1 MPAISPPAAPS
12 VSRRIG
18 RVGRWYGA
26 PIALR
31 LILASA
37 SPARL
42 RVLRDAGFDPE
53 VVVSGVS
60 ERIGKVGT
68 ARAVVILAERKGTAV
83 AGSCPGALVLSCDS
97 MLDLDGTAFG
107 RPASPEEATDMWRR
121 LSGNQGVL
129 HTGHCLIDTRTDR
142 RVCRLASTV
151 VRFGT
156 PSRAEISAY
165 VDSGEPLAVA
175 GAFTIDGLAAPFIN
189 GIEGDPSNVLG
200 LSLPLFRRMLDEF
213 GVSITE
219 LWRVR

>member
-1 MPAISPPAAPS
+1 
-12 VSRRIG
+12 
-18 RVGRWYGA
+18 
-26 PIALR
+26 

-60 ERIGKVGT
+60 ERIGKM
-68 ARAVVILAERKGTAV
+68 AAAQAVVVLAERKGAAV
-83 AGSCPGALVLSCDS
+83 AGRCPGALVLSCDS
-97 MLDLDGTAFG
+97 LLDLDGSALG
-107 RPASPEEATDMWRR
+107 KPASPEEATDMWRR
-121 LSGNQGVL
+121 LSGNRGVL

-142 RVCRLASTV
+142 RVSRLASTA

-156 PSRAEISAY
+156 PTRAEIAAY
-165 VDSGEPLAVA
+165 VASGEPLAVA
-175 GAFTIDGLAAPFIN
+175 GAFTIDGRAGPFIN

-213 GVSITE
+213 GVSVTE
-219 LWRVR
+219 LWKVR

>member
-1 MPAISPPAAPS
+1 
-12 VSRRIG
+12 
-18 RVGRWYGA
+18 
-26 PIALR
+26 

-60 ERIGKVGT
+60 ERIGKM
-68 ARAVVILAERKGTAV
+68 AAAQAVVVLAERKGAAV
-83 AGSCPGALVLSCDS
+83 AARCPGALVLSCDS
-97 MLDLDGTAFG
+97 LLDLDGSALG
-107 RPASPEEATDMWRR
+107 KPASPEEATDMWRR
-121 LSGNQGVL
+121 LSGNRGVL

-142 RVCRLASTV
+142 RVSRLASTA

-156 PSRAEISAY
+156 PTRAEIAAY
-165 VDSGEPLAVA
+165 VASGEPLAVA
-175 GAFTIDGLAAPFIN
+175 GAFTIDGRAGPFIN

-213 GVSITE
+213 GVSVTE
-219 LWRVR
+219 LWKVR

>member
-1 MPAISPPAAPS
+1 
-12 VSRRIG
+12 
-18 RVGRWYGA
+18 
-26 PIALR
+26 

-68 ARAVVILAERKGTAV
+68 ARAVVVLAERKGAAV
-83 AGSCPGALVLSCDS
+83 AGRCPGALVLACDS
-97 MLDLDGTAFG
+97 MLDLDGSALG
-107 RPASPEEATDMWRR
+107 KPASPEEATDIWRR
-121 LSGNQGVL
+121 LSGNRGVL

-151 VRFGT
+151 VQFGT
-156 PSRAEISAY
+156 PSRAEIRAY
-165 VDSGEPLAVA
+165 VASGEPLSVA
-175 GAFTIDGLAAPFIN
+175 GGFTLDGRAGPFVS

-219 LWRVR
+219 LWKVR

>member
-1 MPAISPPAAPS
+1 
-12 VSRRIG
+12 
-18 RVGRWYGA
+18 
-26 PIALR
+26 

-53 VVVSGVS
+53 VMVSGVS
-60 ERIGKVGT
+60 EHIGKIGT
-68 ARAVVILAERKGTAV
+68 ARAVVVLAERKGSAV
-83 AGSCPGALVLSCDS
+83 VERCPDSLVLSCDS
-97 MLDLDGTAFG
+97 LLDLDGTSFG
-107 RPASPEEATDMWRR
+107 KPATPEEATDMWRR

-129 HTGHCLIDTRTDR
+129 HTGHCLIDTSTDQ
-142 RVCRLASTV
+142 RVSRLASTV

-156 PSRAEISAY
+156 PSAEEVRAY
-165 VDSGEPLAVA
+165 VASGEPLAVA
-175 GAFTIDGLAAPFIN
+175 GGFTIDGRAGPFID

-200 LSLPLFRRMLDEF
+200 LSLPLFRRMLEEF

>member
-1 MPAISPPAAPS
+1 
-12 VSRRIG
+12 
-18 RVGRWYGA
+18 
-26 PIALR
+26 

-60 ERIGKVGT
+60 ERIGKM
-68 ARAVVILAERKGTAV
+68 AAAQAVVVLAERKGAAV
-83 AGSCPGALVLSCDS
+83 AARCPGALVLSCDS
-97 MLDLDGTAFG
+97 LLDLDGSALG
-107 RPASPEEATDMWRR
+107 KPASPEEATDMWRR
-121 LSGNQGVL
+121 LSGNRGVL

-142 RVCRLASTV
+142 RVSRLASTA

-156 PSRAEISAY
+156 PTRAEIAAY
-165 VDSGEPLAVA
+165 VASGEPLAVA
-175 GAFTIDGLAAPFIN
+175 GAFTIDGRAGPFIN

-213 GVSITE
+213 GVSVTE
-219 LWRVR
+219 LWRVS

>member
-1 MPAISPPAAPS
+1 
-12 VSRRIG
+12 
-18 RVGRWYGA
+18 
-26 PIALR
+26 

-68 ARAVVILAERKGTAV
+68 ARAVVVLAERKGTAV
-83 AGSCPGALVLSCDS
+83 AGQCPGALVLSCDS
-97 MLDLDGTAFG
+97 LLDLDGSALG
-107 RPASPEEATDMWRR
+107 KPASPEEATDMWRR
-121 LSGNQGVL
+121 LSGNRGVL
-129 HTGHCLIDTRTDR
+129 HTGHCLIDTTTDR
-142 RVCRLASTV
+142 RVTRLGSTA

-156 PSRAEISAY
+156 PSRAEISAL
-165 VDSGEPLAVA
+165 VASGEPLAVA
-175 GAFTIDGLAAPFIN
+175 GAFTIDGLAGPFVD

-213 GVSITE
+213 GVSVTE

>member
-1 MPAISPPAAPS
+1 M
-12 VSRRIG
+12 
-18 RVGRWYGA
+18 
-26 PIALR
+26 
-31 LILASA
+31 ILASA

-60 ERIGKVGT
+60 ERIGKVG
-68 ARAVVILAERKGTAV
+68 AERAVVVLAERKGAAV
-83 AGSCPGALVLSCDS
+83 AGRCPGALVLSCDS
-97 MLDLDGTAFG
+97 LLDLDGSALG
-107 RPASPEEATDMWRR
+107 KPASPEEATDMWRR
-121 LSGNQGVL
+121 LSGNRGVL

-142 RVCRLASTV
+142 RVSRLASTV

-156 PSRAEISAY
+156 PSTTEIRAY
-165 VDSGEPLAVA
+165 VASGEPLAVA
-175 GAFTIDGLAAPFIN
+175 GAFTIDGRAGPFID

-213 GVSITE
+213 GVSVTE

>member
-1 MPAISPPAAPS
+1 M
-12 VSRRIG
+12 
-18 RVGRWYGA
+18 
-26 PIALR
+26 
-31 LILASA
+31 ILASA

-68 ARAVVILAERKGTAV
+68 ARAVVVLAERKGAAV
-83 AGSCPGALVLSCDS
+83 AGRCPGALVLGCDS
-97 MLDLDGTAFG
+97 MLDLDGSALG
-107 RPASPEEATDMWRR
+107 KPASPEEATDIWRR
-121 LSGNQGVL
+121 LSGNRGVL

-151 VRFGT
+151 VQFGT
-156 PSRAEISAY
+156 PSRAEIRAY
-165 VDSGEPLAVA
+165 VASGEPLAVA
-175 GAFTIDGLAAPFIN
+175 GGFTLDGRAGPFVS

-219 LWRVR
+219 LWKVR

>member
-1 MPAISPPAAPS
+1 
-12 VSRRIG
+12 
-18 RVGRWYGA
+18 
-26 PIALR
+26 

-60 ERIGKVGT
+60 ERIGKV
-68 ARAVVILAERKGTAV
+68 AAAWAVVVLAERKGTAV
-83 AGSCPGALVLSCDS
+83 AAQCAGALVLACDS
-97 MLDLDGTAFG
+97 LLDLDGSALG
-107 RPASPEEATDMWRR
+107 KPASPEEATDMWRR
-121 LSGNQGVL
+121 LSGNRGVL

-156 PSRAEISAY
+156 PSRAEIGAY
-165 VDSGEPLAVA
+165 VASGEPLAVA
-175 GAFTIDGLAAPFIN
+175 GAFTIDGLAGPFVD

-213 GVSITE
+213 GVSVTE

>member
-1 MPAISPPAAPS
+1 
-12 VSRRIG
+12 
-18 RVGRWYGA
+18 
-26 PIALR
+26 

-68 ARAVVILAERKGTAV
+68 ARAVVVLAERKGAAV
-83 AGSCPGALVLSCDS
+83 AGQCPGALVLACDS
-97 MLDLDGTAFG
+97 LLDLDGSALG
-107 RPASPEEATDMWRR
+107 KPASPEEATDMWRR
-121 LSGNQGVL
+121 FSGNRGVL

-142 RVCRLASTV
+142 RLSRLASTV

-156 PSRAEISAY
+156 PTTAEIAAY
-165 VDSGEPLAVA
+165 VASGEPLAVA
-175 GAFTIDGLAAPFIN
+175 GAFTIDGRAGPFVD

-200 LSLPLFRRMLDEF
+200 LSLPLFRLMLGEF
-213 GVSITE
+213 GLSVAD
-219 LWRVR
+219 LWKVR

>member
-1 MPAISPPAAPS
+1 VPAIPPPAAPS
-12 VSRRIG
+12 VTAGFGWSR
-18 RVGRWYGA
+18 RWYGSLIA
-26 PIALR
+26 PR

-60 ERIGKVGT
+60 EHIGKVGT
-68 ARAVVILAERKGTAV
+68 GRAVVVLAERKGTAV
-83 AGSCPGALVLSCDS
+83 AGHCPDALVLSCDS

-107 RPASPEEATDMWRR
+107 KPATPEEAIEMWRR

-129 HTGHCLIDTRTDR
+129 HTGHCLIDTRTNR

-151 VRFGT
+151 VHFGS
-156 PSRAEISAY
+156 PSMNEISGY
-165 VDSGEPLAVA
+165 VASGEPLAVA
-175 GAFTIDGLAAPFIN
+175 GAFTIDGLAGPFIN

-200 LSLPLFRRMLDEF
+200 LSLPLFRRMLEEF